1 MSLLSEQTLTAR
13 LKILGSDML
22 ARNYPRRGNAGCVAS
37 VAPKKLARTL
47 ILILGILG
55 LDFAG
60 QGCDSQKSTDSP
72 SLELTKIPPAAQGGR
87 ERIDTIA
94 GRVRNARPRAADCYL
109 CARWAMVG
117 AALAALPRIVTEIDH
132 VAPVHNR
139 TYCHIVSV
147 VGVPCADRMPLFI
160 KKFSSD
166 ACFQQGPRRRAGESL
181 QDRHIRT

>member
-1 MSLLSEQTLTAR
+1 
-13 LKILGSDML
+13 ML

-94 GRVRNARPRAADCYL
+94 GPGRNP
-109 CARWAMVG
+109 
-117 AALAALPRIVTEIDH
+117 H
-132 VAPVHNR
+132 
-139 TYCHIVSV
+139 
-147 VGVPCADRMPLFI
+147 
-160 KKFSSD
+160 
-166 ACFQQGPRRRAGESL
+166 PRRQIVIYVPSWTWWVQPWPPYLGS
-181 QDRHIRT
+181 

>member
-1 MSLLSEQTLTAR
+1 
-13 LKILGSDML
+13 ML

-60 QGCDSQKSTDSP
+60 QGCNSQKSTDSP

-94 GRVRNARPRAADCYL
+94 GRVRKARPKQQ
-109 CARWAMVG
+109 
-117 AALAALPRIVTEIDH
+117 IVIYAH
-132 VAPVHNR
+132 
-139 TYCHIVSV
+139 S
-147 VGVPCADRMPLFI
+147 
-160 KKFSSD
+160 
-166 ACFQQGPRRRAGESL
+166 GPRWVQPWPPYLGS
-181 QDRHIRT
+181 